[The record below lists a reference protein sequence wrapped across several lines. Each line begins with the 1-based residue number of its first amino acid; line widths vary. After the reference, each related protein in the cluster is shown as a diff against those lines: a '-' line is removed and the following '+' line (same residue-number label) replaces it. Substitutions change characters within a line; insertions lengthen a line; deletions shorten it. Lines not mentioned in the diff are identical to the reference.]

1 MTTISNSFN
10 AINLS
15 QGFPE
20 FNPPKEI
27 LDRLAQVAYENFNQY
42 PISYGAEHTREALAE
57 KIKIFSGINVNQE
70 TELTI
75 TCGGTE
81 AMVATLIALINEGD
95 KVAMFTPI
103 YENYKTTCI
112 LTGAI
117 PVYIPLKQPSYTFD
131 ANELEDACKKGLKA
145 IIVCNPSNP
154 CGKVFTLEEMTII
167 ANLAKKYDI
176 YVITDEV
183 YEHIIYRPNKMV
195 YMATLPG
202 MKERTIVC
210 NSMSKTYSIT
220 GWRIGYV
227 MAQKQITDAIKK
239 VHNFLTISAAAP
251 LQEAIV
257 VGLKFG
263 KDYYDNLLNLY
274 TKKKNIVCDGLKNIG
289 IDFHEPEG
297 TYFILMN
304 LGKYVRKS
312 GLDND
317 FEFAKMLCEK
327 YGVAFVPASKFF
339 MDNEKT
345 NGIFRLHFAKND
357 NTLYEVI
364 NRIEK
369 IVALSWQTLDLYHQS
384 TYYYNSIE

>member
-1 MTTISNSFN
+1 MKSLSKKTQNFQDSIIRHMTTISNSFN

-20 FNPPKEI
+20 FEPPKEI

-42 PISYGAEHTREALAE
+42 PIAYGAKNTRDALAE
-57 KIKIFSGINVNQE
+57 KIKTCAGINVNPNE
-70 TELTI
+70 ELVI

-81 AMVATLIALINEGD
+81 AMVATLLSIVNEGD
-95 KVAMFTPI
+95 KIAMFTPI

-112 LTGAI
+112 LTGAV
-117 PVYIPLKQPSYTFD
+117 PVYIPLNPPTYTFD
-131 ANELEDACKKGLKA
+131 ANYLEDVFKQGLKA

-167 ANLAKKYDI
+167 ANLAKKYDA

-183 YEHIIYRPNKMV
+183 YEHMVYKPNKMV
-195 YMATLPG
+195 YMATLPD
-202 MKERTIVC
+202 MRERTIVC

-220 GWRIGYV
+220 GWRIGYT
-227 MAQKQITDAIKK
+227 MAPKGITDVIKK
-239 VHNFLTISAAAP
+239 VHNFITISASAP

-263 KDYYDNLLNLY
+263 QHYYDDLLKLY
-274 TKKKNIVCDGLKNIG
+274 TEKKEIICNGLRTIG

-304 LGKYVRKS
+304 LNQYVKKS
-312 GLDND
+312 GLNND
-317 FEFAKMLCEK
+317 LEFAKMVCEK
-327 YGVAFVPASKFF
+327 YGIAFVPAGGFF
-339 MDNEKT
+339 MDNGKT
-345 NGIFRLHFAKND
+345 NGIFRLHFAKN
-357 NTLYEVI
+357 NTTLQEAI

-369 IVALSWQTLDLYHQS
+369 LIKS
-384 TYYYNSIE
+384 

>member
-1 MTTISNSFN
+1 MKSLSQKTQNFQDSIIRHMTTISNSFN

-20 FNPPKEI
+20 FKPPKEI
-27 LDRLAQVAYENFNQY
+27 LDRLSQVAYEDFNQY
-42 PISYGAEHTREALAE
+42 PISYGAKNTREALAE
-57 KIKIFSGINVNQE
+57 KINMFSGVNVNPE

-81 AMVATLIALINEGD
+81 AMTATLFSIINEGD

-112 LTGAI
+112 LTGAV
-117 PVYIPLKQPSYTFD
+117 PVYIPLNPPKYTFD
-131 ANELEDACKKGLKA
+131 ANYLEDVFKQGLKA

-154 CGKVFTLEEMTII
+154 CGKVFTFEEMTII
-167 ANLAKKYDI
+167 ANLAKKYDV

-183 YEHIIYRPNKMV
+183 YEHMVYKPNKMI
-195 YMATLPG
+195 YMATLPD
-202 MKERTIVC
+202 MRERTIVC

-220 GWRIGYV
+220 GWRIGYT
-227 MAQKQITDAIKK
+227 MAPKPITDVIKK
-239 VHNFLTISAAAP
+239 VHNFLTISASAP

-263 KDYYDNLLNLY
+263 KDYYDELLKLY
-274 TKKKNIVCDGLKNIG
+274 TKKKDIICNGLKTIG

-297 TYFILMN
+297 TYFVLMD
-304 LGKYVRKS
+304 LGKYVKKS
-312 GLDND
+312 GLNDD
-317 FEFAKMLCEK
+317 FEFAKMVCEK
-327 YGVAFVPASKFF
+327 YKIAFVPSSNFF
-339 MDNEKT
+339 MDNGKT

-357 NTLYEVI
+357 DTLQEAI
-364 NRIEK
+364 NRIERITK
-369 IVALSWQTLDLYHQS
+369 I
-384 TYYYNSIE
+384 